1 MLTDFS
7 SLAND
12 SLLERHFLNLVVII
26 IATVTLRF
34 ISAHFLGIMNI
45 DKDEDLGEQHYFFQ
59 SSIKMRGNIVV
70 EKTI

>member
-12 SLLERHFLNLVVII
+12 SLLERHFLNLAVII

-34 ISAHFLGIMNI
+34 ISAHFLGN
-45 DKDEDLGEQHYFFQ
+45 EY
-59 SSIKMRGNIVV
+59 
-70 EKTI
+70 